1 MPLFDFQVVSAAGV
15 KSGGR
20 REANSTG
27 ALAAE
32 LRRDGLIPVAIVE
45 AAELASSAGGAADSG
60 IGLSLFGPSKVT
72 LDEVILFSHQM
83 YSLTKAGISVVR
95 AIRGLSESQKNPRLA
110 DILAQTSAALE
121 SGTDLAT
128 AFGRYPDVFSELF
141 LSVIHVGENTGRL
154 DAAFRQIARYLETER
169 ETRKRIKSATRYP
182 IFVLSAISIALVI
195 MNIFVIPA
203 FAGVFAK
210 FNAEL
215 PWQTQLLMSV
225 SAFFVNYWWL
235 LLLGLV
241 GAVFGTR
248 RYLASPDGRMHW
260 DRVKLRLP
268 LLGGIFERIN
278 LSRFCQTFAMV
289 SRAGLPINQSLTVIA
304 RVIGNTY
311 LSAKVLKMREGV
323 ERGSGILQTAQESQM
338 FTPVVLQMIGV
349 GEETGAMDELLEQ
362 AAGFYE
368 EEVDYQLK
376 GLTDAIEPILIVAIA
391 GMVLVL
397 ALGVFL
403 PLWDLSSVANK

>member
-1 MPLFDFQVVSAAGV
+1 MPLFTYQVVTASGTKSDGRRDAPSSSALARELRADGLVPVSITEAKDFASEPAAAGDR
-15 KSGGR
+15 KPLL
-20 REANSTG
+20 T
-27 ALAAE
+27 
-32 LRRDGLIPVAIVE
+32 
-45 AAELASSAGGAADSG
+45 
-60 IGLSLFGPSKVT
+60 FGQPKVS
-72 LDEVILFSHQM
+72 LDEIILFSHQM

-95 AIRGLSESQKNPRLA
+95 AIRGLSESQKNPRMAQVLA
-110 DILAQTSAALE
+110 ATSTNLE

-128 AFGRYPDVFSELF
+128 AFGRYPDIFSELF

-154 DAAFRQIARYLETER
+154 DMAFRQIARYLETER

-182 IFVLSAISIALVI
+182 MFVLGAISIAMVI

-215 PWQTQLLMSV
+215 PWQTQVLMNV
-225 SAFFVNYWWL
+225 SAFFVNYWWAL
-235 LLLGLV
+235 LFAIVVL
-241 GAVFGTR
+241 VFGVR
-248 RYLASPDGRMHW
+248 RYLAQPAGRLRW
-260 DRVKLRLP
+260 DRAKLTLP
-268 LLGGIFERIN
+268 LLGSIFERIN

-289 SRAGLPINQSLTVIA
+289 SRAGLPINQSLSVIA

-311 LSAKVLKMREGV
+311 MSAKVLKMREGV
-323 ERGSGILQTAQESQM
+323 ERGSGVLQTARESNM
-338 FTPVVLQMIGV
+338 FTPVVLQMIAV
-349 GEETGAMDELLEQ
+349 GEETGAMDDLLEQ

-376 GLTDAIEPILIVAIA
+376 GLTDAIEPILIIAIA

-403 PLWDLSSVANK
+403 PLWDLSGVANK

>member
-1 MPLFDFQVVSAAGV
+1 M
-15 KSGGR
+15 
-20 REANSTG
+20 
-27 ALAAE
+27 AAE
-32 LRRDGLIPVAIVE
+32 LRKDGLIPVSIAEVT
-45 AAELASSAGGAADSG
+45 ELASTDGETMS
-60 IGLSLFGPSKVT
+60 LSFFGPPKVS
-72 LDEVILFSHQM
+72 LDEIILFSHQM

-95 AIRGLSESQKNPRLA
+95 AIRGLSESQKNQRLG
-110 DILAQTSAALE
+110 DILSETSDALE
-121 SGTDLAT
+121 SGSDLAT

-154 DAAFRQIARYLETER
+154 DAAFQQVARYLETER

-215 PWQTQLLMSV
+215 PWQTQVLMSV

-235 LLLGLV
+235 MLAGLV
-241 GAVFGTR
+241 AVFFGVR
-248 RYLASPDGRMHW
+248 HYLASAGGRLHW
-260 DRVKLRLP
+260 DRVKLRMP
-268 LLGGIFERIN
+268 ILGGIFERIN

-323 ERGSGILQTAQESQM
+323 ERGSGVLQTAKESNM
-338 FTPVVLQMIGV
+338 FTPVVLQMIAV
-349 GEETGAMDELLEQ
+349 GEETGAMDELLAQ